1 MYKFLITGLLLIGD
15 FIAGLLAYKMIIDPS
30 INTIY
35 DLGGM
40 VLVIQSIWFG
50 LFLMANLYNP
60 KATLSRFEE
69 ILKLVPLIYFTLVFV
84 ITLDVFEF
92 ISLDIGYRNILTYG
106 LIFSGILL
114 VNRLLIHS
122 FQKLLLLK
130 NIGLTETVILGTNRR
145 GIDVCNA
152 LNDHSH
158 HGLKVMGFIKAD
170 DDPVNF
176 DVEVPLPVLGAESGI
191 HKLIEKTNINDIIIA
206 LDKPTPERVM
216 NTIVNING
224 ASKSLKVLP
233 DMYEVV
239 TGMAR
244 TNQLVGVPLIDINLN
259 IDTFYV
265 KRLKRILDILIAI
278 FGILIISP
286 LWILIAVAIK
296 INSKGPVFYK
306 QERCGKNGQNFNIYK
321 FRSMV
326 VDAEEGTGPVWADIQ
341 DHRITKSGAFLR
353 RLHLDETPQLI
364 NIIKGE
370 MSFIGPRPER
380 PYFIEKLQSEYP
392 FYQRRLKIRPG
403 ISGWAQIKQPFDTS
417 IKDVRQKLKY
427 DFYYIENI
435 SLRLDLKILINTIWV
450 VFWGHS
456 R

>member
-15 FIAGLLAYKMIIDPS
+15 FIAGLVAYKMIIDPA

-176 DVEVPLPVLGAESGI
+176 DVEAPLPVLGAESGI
-191 HKLIEKTNINDIIIA
+191 HELIKETNINDIIIA

-286 LWILIAVAIK
+286 LWILIAVVIK

-353 RLHLDETPQLI
+353 RFHLDETPQLI

>member
-15 FIAGLLAYKMIIDPS
+15 FIAGLVAYKMIIDPS

-50 LFLMANLYNP
+50 LFLMANLYDP

-92 ISLDIGYRNILTYG
+92 IPLDIGYRNILTYG

-130 NIGLTETVILGTNRR
+130 NIGLTETVILGMNRR

-244 TNQLVGVPLIDINLN
+244 TNQLVGVPLIDVNLN

-265 KRLKRILDILIAI
+265 KRLKRILDILIAVL
-278 FGILIISP
+278 GILIIFP

-306 QERCGKNGQNFNIYK
+306 QERCGKNGQYFNIYK

-326 VDAEEGTGPVWADIQ
+326 VNAEEGIGPVWADIQ

-353 RLHLDETPQLI
+353 RFHLDETPQLI

>member
-15 FIAGLLAYKMIIDPS
+15 FIAGLVAYKMIIDPA

-92 ISLDIGYRNILTYG
+92 IFLDIGYRNILIYG

-176 DVEVPLPVLGAESGI
+176 DVEAPLPVLGAESGI
-191 HKLIEKTNINDIIIA
+191 HELIEKTNINDIIIA

-286 LWILIAVAIK
+286 LWILIAVVIK

-353 RLHLDETPQLI
+353 RFHLDETPQLI

>member
-15 FIAGLLAYKMIIDPS
+15 FIAGLVAYKMIIDPS

-176 DVEVPLPVLGAESGI
+176 DVEAPLPVLGAESGI
-191 HKLIEKTNINDIIIA
+191 HELIKETNINDIIIA

-286 LWILIAVAIK
+286 LWILIAVVIK

>member
-1 MYKFLITGLLLIGD
+1 MYKFLIIGLLLIGD
-15 FIAGLLAYKMIIDPS
+15 FIAGLVAYKMIIDPS

-92 ISLDIGYRNILTYG
+92 IPLDIGYRNILTYG

-278 FGILIISP
+278 FGLLIISP
-286 LWILIAVAIK
+286 LWILIAVVIK

-353 RLHLDETPQLI
+353 RFHLDETPQLI

-435 SLRLDLKILINTIWV
+435 SLRLDLKIFINTIWV

>member
-15 FIAGLLAYKMIIDPS
+15 FIAGLVAYKMIIDPS

-176 DVEVPLPVLGAESGI
+176 DVEAPLPVLGAESGI
-191 HKLIEKTNINDIIIA
+191 HELIEKTNINDIIIA

-286 LWILIAVAIK
+286 LWILIAVVIK

-353 RLHLDETPQLI
+353 RFHLDETPQLI

>member
-15 FIAGLLAYKMIIDPS
+15 FIAGLVAYKMIIDPA

-176 DVEVPLPVLGAESGI
+176 DVEAPLPVLGAESGI
-191 HKLIEKTNINDIIIA
+191 HELIEKTNINDIIIA

-286 LWILIAVAIK
+286 LWILIAVVIK

-353 RLHLDETPQLI
+353 RFHLDETPQLI

>member
-15 FIAGLLAYKMIIDPS
+15 FIAGLVAYKMIIDPA

-176 DVEVPLPVLGAESGI
+176 DVEAPLPVLGAESGI
-191 HKLIEKTNINDIIIA
+191 HELIKETNINDIIIA

-286 LWILIAVAIK
+286 LWILIAVVIK

>member
-1 MYKFLITGLLLIGD
+1 
-15 FIAGLLAYKMIIDPS
+15 
-30 INTIY
+30 
-35 DLGGM
+35 
-40 VLVIQSIWFG
+40 
-50 LFLMANLYNP
+50 MANLYNP

-84 ITLDVFEF
+84 ITLDVFEL

-130 NIGLTETVILGTNRR
+130 NIGFTETVILGTNRR

-176 DVEVPLPVLGAESGI
+176 DVEAPLPVLGAESGI
-191 HKLIEKTNINDIIIA
+191 HELIEKTNINDIIIA

-265 KRLKRILDILIAI
+265 HGAYIL
-278 FGILIISP
+278 
-286 LWILIAVAIK
+286 W
-296 INSKGPVFYK
+296 
-306 QERCGKNGQNFNIYK
+306 
-321 FRSMV
+321 
-326 VDAEEGTGPVWADIQ
+326 
-341 DHRITKSGAFLR
+341 
-353 RLHLDETPQLI
+353 
-364 NIIKGE
+364 
-370 MSFIGPRPER
+370 
-380 PYFIEKLQSEYP
+380 
-392 FYQRRLKIRPG
+392 
-403 ISGWAQIKQPFDTS
+403 
-417 IKDVRQKLKY
+417 KDM
-427 DFYYIENI
+427 
-435 SLRLDLKILINTIWV
+435 
-450 VFWGHS
+450 
-456 R
+456 

>member
-15 FIAGLLAYKMIIDPS
+15 FIAGLVAYKMIIDPS

-176 DVEVPLPVLGAESGI
+176 DVEAPLPVLGAESGI
-191 HKLIEKTNINDIIIA
+191 HELIKETNINDIIIA

-265 KRLKRILDILIAI
+265 KRLKRILDILIAVL
-278 FGILIISP
+278 GILIISP

>member
-15 FIAGLLAYKMIIDPS
+15 FIAGLVAYKMIIDPS

-176 DVEVPLPVLGAESGI
+176 DVEAPLPVLGAESGI
-191 HKLIEKTNINDIIIA
+191 HELIKETNINDIIIA

-278 FGILIISP
+278 FGILIIFP
-286 LWILIAVAIK
+286 LWILIAVVIK

>member
-286 LWILIAVAIK
+286 LWILIALVIK

-326 VDAEEGTGPVWADIQ
+326 VDAEEGTGPVWANIQ
-341 DHRITKSGAFLR
+341 DDRITKSGAFLR
-353 RLHLDETPQLI
+353 RFHLDETPQLI

>member
-15 FIAGLLAYKMIIDPS
+15 FIAGLVAYKMIIDPA

-176 DVEVPLPVLGAESGI
+176 DVEAPLPVLGAESGI
-191 HKLIEKTNINDIIIA
+191 HELIEKTNINDIIIA

-286 LWILIAVAIK
+286 LWILIAVVIK

>member
-15 FIAGLLAYKMIIDPS
+15 FIAGLVAYKMIIDPS

-176 DVEVPLPVLGAESGI
+176 DVEVPLPVLGAESEI

-286 LWILIAVAIK
+286 LWILIAVVIK

>member
-15 FIAGLLAYKMIIDPS
+15 FIAGLVAYKMIIDPA

-92 ISLDIGYRNILTYG
+92 IFLDIGYRNILTYG

-176 DVEVPLPVLGAESGI
+176 DVEAPLPVLGAESGI
-191 HKLIEKTNINDIIIA
+191 HELIKETNINDIIIA

-286 LWILIAVAIK
+286 LWILIAVVIK

-353 RLHLDETPQLI
+353 RFHLDETPQLI

>member
-15 FIAGLLAYKMIIDPS
+15 FIAGLVAYKMIIDPA

-92 ISLDIGYRNILTYG
+92 IFLDIGYRNILIYG

-176 DVEVPLPVLGAESGI
+176 DVEAPLPVLGAESGI
-191 HKLIEKTNINDIIIA
+191 HELIKETNINDIIIA

-286 LWILIAVAIK
+286 LWILIAVVIK

-353 RLHLDETPQLI
+353 RFHLDETPQLI

>member
-15 FIAGLLAYKMIIDPS
+15 FIAGLLAYKMIIAPS

-145 GIDVCNA
+145 GIDVCNS

-170 DDPVNF
+170 DDPVNL

-278 FGILIISP
+278 FGILIIFP
-286 LWILIAVAIK
+286 LWILIAVVIK

>member
-15 FIAGLLAYKMIIDPS
+15 FIAGLVAYKMIIDPA

-92 ISLDIGYRNILTYG
+92 ISLDIGYRNILIYG

-176 DVEVPLPVLGAESGI
+176 DVEAPLPVLGAESGI
-191 HKLIEKTNINDIIIA
+191 HELIKETNINDIIIA

-278 FGILIISP
+278 FGILIIFP
-286 LWILIAVAIK
+286 LWILIAVVIK

>member
-15 FIAGLLAYKMIIDPS
+15 FIAGLVAYKMIIDPS

-176 DVEVPLPVLGAESGI
+176 DVEAPLPVLGAESGI
-191 HKLIEKTNINDIIIA
+191 HELIKETNINDIIIA

>member
-15 FIAGLLAYKMIIDPS
+15 FIAGLVAYKMIINPS

-114 VNRLLIHS
+114 VNRLVIHS

-152 LNDHSH
+152 LNDHFH

-176 DVEVPLPVLGAESGI
+176 DVEVPLPVLGAESEI

-206 LDKPTPERVM
+206 
-216 NTIVNING
+216 
-224 ASKSLKVLP
+224 
-233 DMYEVV
+233 
-239 TGMAR
+239 
-244 TNQLVGVPLIDINLN
+244 
-259 IDTFYV
+259 
-265 KRLKRILDILIAI
+265 
-278 FGILIISP
+278 
-286 LWILIAVAIK
+286 
-296 INSKGPVFYK
+296 
-306 QERCGKNGQNFNIYK
+306 
-321 FRSMV
+321 
-326 VDAEEGTGPVWADIQ
+326 
-341 DHRITKSGAFLR
+341 
-353 RLHLDETPQLI
+353 
-364 NIIKGE
+364 
-370 MSFIGPRPER
+370 
-380 PYFIEKLQSEYP
+380 
-392 FYQRRLKIRPG
+392 
-403 ISGWAQIKQPFDTS
+403 
-417 IKDVRQKLKY
+417 
-427 DFYYIENI
+427 
-435 SLRLDLKILINTIWV
+435 
-450 VFWGHS
+450 
-456 R
+456 

>member
-1 MYKFLITGLLLIGD
+1 MYKFLITGLLLISD

-130 NIGLTETVILGTNRR
+130 NIGLTETVILGINRR
-145 GIDVCNA
+145 GINVCNA

-176 DVEVPLPVLGAESGI
+176 DVEVPLPVLSAESGI
-191 HKLIEKTNINDIIIA
+191 YKLIKETNINDIIIA

-278 FGILIISP
+278 FGILIILP
-286 LWILIAVAIK
+286 LWILIALVIK

-326 VDAEEGTGPVWADIQ
+326 VDAEEGTGPVWANIQ
-341 DHRITKSGAFLR
+341 DDRITKSGTFLR
-353 RLHLDETPQLI
+353 RFHLDETPQLI

-435 SLRLDLKILINTIWV
+435 SLRLDLKIFINTIWV

>member
-1 MYKFLITGLLLIGD
+1 M
-15 FIAGLLAYKMIIDPS
+15 
-30 INTIY
+30 
-35 DLGGM
+35 
-40 VLVIQSIWFG
+40 
-50 LFLMANLYNP
+50 
-60 KATLSRFEE
+60 
-69 ILKLVPLIYFTLVFV
+69 
-84 ITLDVFEF
+84 DVFEF
-92 ISLDIGYRNILTYG
+92 ISLDIGYRNILIYG

-130 NIGLTETVILGTNRR
+130 NIGVTETVILGTNRR
-145 GIDVCNA
+145 GIDVCDS

-176 DVEVPLPVLGAESGI
+176 DIEVPLPVLGAESGI
-191 HKLIEKTNINDIIIA
+191 HELIEKTNINDIIIA

-278 FGILIISP
+278 LGILIISP
-286 LWILIAVAIK
+286 FWIIIALAIK

-326 VDAEEGTGPVWADIQ
+326 VDAEEGTGPVWAHIQ
-341 DHRITKSGAFLR
+341 DDRITKSGAFLR
-353 RLHLDETPQLI
+353 RFHLDETPQLI

>member
-15 FIAGLLAYKMIIDPS
+15 FIAGLVAYKMIIDPA

-130 NIGLTETVILGTNRR
+130 NIGLTETVILGMNRR

-176 DVEVPLPVLGAESGI
+176 DVEAPLPVLGAESGI
-191 HKLIEKTNINDIIIA
+191 HELIKETNINDIIIA

-278 FGILIISP
+278 FGILIIFP
-286 LWILIAVAIK
+286 LWILIAVVIK

>member
-15 FIAGLLAYKMIIDPS
+15 FIAGLVAYKMIIDPS

-176 DVEVPLPVLGAESGI
+176 DVEAPLPVLGAESGI
-191 HKLIEKTNINDIIIA
+191 HELIKETNINDIIIA

-286 LWILIAVAIK
+286 LWILIAVVIK

-353 RLHLDETPQLI
+353 RFHLDETPQLI

>member
-15 FIAGLLAYKMIIDPS
+15 FIAGLVAYKMIIDPS

-176 DVEVPLPVLGAESGI
+176 DVEAPLPVLGAESGI
-191 HKLIEKTNINDIIIA
+191 HELIKETNINDIIIA

-265 KRLKRILDILIAI
+265 KRLKRILDILFAI

>member
-176 DVEVPLPVLGAESGI
+176 DVEAPLPVLGAESGI
-191 HKLIEKTNINDIIIA
+191 HELIEKTNINDIIIA

-265 KRLKRILDILIAI
+265 KRLKRILDILIAV
-278 FGILIISP
+278 FGILIIFP

-353 RLHLDETPQLI
+353 RFHLDETPQLI

>member
-15 FIAGLLAYKMIIDPS
+15 FIAGLVAYKMIIDPS

-176 DVEVPLPVLGAESGI
+176 DVEAPLPVLGAESGI
-191 HKLIEKTNINDIIIA
+191 HELIEKTNINDIIIA

-278 FGILIISP
+278 FGILIIFP
-286 LWILIAVAIK
+286 LWILIAVVIK

-353 RLHLDETPQLI
+353 RFHLDETPQLI

>member
-15 FIAGLLAYKMIIDPS
+15 FIAGLVAYKMIIDPS

-130 NIGLTETVILGTNRR
+130 NIGLTETVILGMNRR

-176 DVEVPLPVLGAESGI
+176 DVEAPLPVLGAESGI
-191 HKLIEKTNINDIIIA
+191 HELIKETNINDIIIA

-265 KRLKRILDILIAI
+265 KRLKRILDILFAI

>member
-15 FIAGLLAYKMIIDPS
+15 FIAGLVAYKMIIDPS

-176 DVEVPLPVLGAESGI
+176 DVEAPLPVLGVESGI
-191 HKLIEKTNINDIIIA
+191 HELIEKTNINDIIIA

-286 LWILIAVAIK
+286 LWILIAVVIK

>member
-15 FIAGLLAYKMIIDPS
+15 FIAGLVAYKMIIDPA

-278 FGILIISP
+278 FGILIILP
-286 LWILIAVAIK
+286 LWILIALVIK

>member
-15 FIAGLLAYKMIIDPS
+15 FIAGLVAYKMIIDPA

-152 LNDHSH
+152 LIDHSH

-176 DVEVPLPVLGAESGI
+176 DVEAPLPVLGVESGI
-191 HKLIEKTNINDIIIA
+191 HELIEKTNINDIIIA

-265 KRLKRILDILIAI
+265 KRLKRILDILIAVL
-278 FGILIISP
+278 GILIIFP

>member
-15 FIAGLLAYKMIIDPS
+15 FIAGLVAYKMIIDPS

-176 DVEVPLPVLGAESGI
+176 DVEAPLPVLGAESGI
-191 HKLIEKTNINDIIIA
+191 HELIKETNINDIIIA

-278 FGILIISP
+278 FGILIIFP
-286 LWILIAVAIK
+286 LWILIAVVIK

-353 RLHLDETPQLI
+353 RFHLDETPQLI